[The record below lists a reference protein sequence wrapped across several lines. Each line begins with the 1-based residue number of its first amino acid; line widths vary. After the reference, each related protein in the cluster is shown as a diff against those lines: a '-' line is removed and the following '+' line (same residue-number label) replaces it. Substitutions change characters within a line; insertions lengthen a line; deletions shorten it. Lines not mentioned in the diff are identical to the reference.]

1 MTSISVKSNFKVGP
15 DGIIT
20 ITFPT
25 QLSRSNYKI
34 YIDGAEITGLW
45 DGSCFILGKWK
56 GINPNPEKEQI
67 IKDVFNLFN
76 GKVNNLSDEDISLY
90 MMLTNKDKETTLS
103 DIKKF
108 QSYVNK
114 AREENK
120 LYGRESWKRRY

>member
-1 MTSISVKSNFKVGP
+1 MTSISVKYNGSVSKTKQ
-15 DGIIT
+15 IT
-20 ITFPT
+20 QTSFSADTTCMVIGDTV
-25 QLSRSNYKI
+25 
-34 YIDGAEITGLW
+34 ITGFW
-45 DGSCFILGKWK
+45 DGSGFILGKCK
-56 GINPNPEKEQI
+56 GQNPNPEKEQV
-67 IKDVFNLFN
+67 IKDMFNLFN
-76 GKVNNLSDEDISLY
+76 GKVNNLSAEDISLY